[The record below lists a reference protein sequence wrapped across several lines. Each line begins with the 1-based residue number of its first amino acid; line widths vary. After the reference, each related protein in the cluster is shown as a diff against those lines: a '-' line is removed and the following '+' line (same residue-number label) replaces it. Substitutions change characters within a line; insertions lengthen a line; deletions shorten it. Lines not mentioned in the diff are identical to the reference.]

1 MPVTC
6 TNYKLKCGGCPLLNQ
21 PYPDQLKHKQQLE
34 QRLLGRFAPVSPVLG
49 QAEPWHYRNKAIA
62 TFATG
67 PRGRLTCG
75 IYAAGTHRVLPY
87 TDCLLQDTVI
97 NQTIAAVLEAARA
110 CRWPA
115 FEEDRGT
122 GLLRHVLVRRGK
134 TSGQVLVVLVT
145 AQENLPGSRNF
156 VKALREKAPWVTSVV
171 QNCNPRRTSA
181 VLGSDVRTLYGPGK
195 ITDTLCGLQFAI
207 SPRSFYQVNPEQTEV
222 LYAKAIEFAALTGK
236 ETVIDAYCGIGTIG
250 LCAAGRAKQVIGVER
265 NPDAVRNACA
275 NAAANK
281 INNARFICADATDW
295 MRAAAQPNSGLPHP
309 DVVFLDPPR
318 EGSTPA
324 CIDAVAAM
332 KPKRVVYVSCNP
344 ETLARDLTHLTRRG
358 WKALKIQP
366 VDMFPHTEH
375 VEQKRAVR
383 SGFDMDILPPDLVT
397 FGKEAEKLL
406 EDLQNH
412 DEKMFMVT
420 ILLVHTAPTKQ
431 KLENIIYSV
440 NGIANANNCNLIRL
454 DYQQEQGFVSALPL
468 GVNQVEIQ
476 RGLTTSGTAI
486 FLPFRSCEVFQ
497 PGGLYYGVNTQTKHI
512 ILADRKTLKCPNGIV
527 LGTPGSGKSF
537 FAKRE
542 MANAFFATND
552 HILILDP
559 ENEYTAL
566 TEQLHGQT
574 IYLAPDSHS
583 YLNPM
588 DLDLSTDVGESPM
601 LMQADFLLS
610 QCELMMAS
618 YGNPLMPIEKSLI
631 DRCISLVYRDYL
643 KNPRPENMPVLGD
656 LYQCLREQHNSRA
669 DDLATA
675 MEIYVTGSLS
685 YLNHRTNVDLNNRM
699 VCYNT
704 SKLGQGLKKL
714 VMSNVQKHIWQRTA
728 VNRYAGITTRI
739 FLDEFHLLLKE
750 PQTAAYT
757 AEIYKRFRKW
767 NGIPTSLTQNVKDLL
782 DSSEIEN
789 ILENSDFVLMLN
801 QGASD
806 RNILAQRLGISPQEL
821 SHVTNS
827 SEGEGLLFF
836 GDKII
841 PFEDKFPRDT
851 QLYRV
856 MTTKPSDLAA

>member
-1 MPVTC
+1 MSKEKKNTQNEKRKLSRQERKQIDTLIRQAKGDGKPHTAQDSIPFERMYKDGIC
-6 TNYKLKCGGCPLLNQ
+6 RLANGRYSKCIEFEDINYQLAQ
-21 PYPDQLKHKQQLE
+21 PDDKTAIFEALCDMYNSFDASISVQLSLISRHANKDDFKNSITIAPQNDDFDSIRAEYTEMLRTQLE
-34 QRLLGRFAPVSPVLG
+34 RGNNGLIKTKFL
-49 QAEPWHYRNKAIA
+49 
-62 TFATG
+62 TF
-67 PRGRLTCG
+67 
-75 IYAAGTHRVLPY
+75 
-87 TDCLLQDTVI
+87 TV
-97 NQTIAAVLEAARA
+97 EAKDIRSARA
-110 CRWPA
+110 RLA
-115 FEEDRGT
+115 RIE
-122 GLLRHVLVRRGK
+122 
-134 TSGQVLVVLVT
+134 
-145 AQENLPGSRNF
+145 
-156 VKALREKAPWVTSVV
+156 
-171 QNCNPRRTSA
+171 
-181 VLGSDVRTLYGPGK
+181 
-195 ITDTLCGLQFAI
+195 TDTLNHFKVIGAAARVLDGKQ
-207 SPRSFYQVNPEQTEV
+207 RLEV
-222 LYAKAIEFAALTGK
+222 LHGIFHPDGERFNFAWEWLPASGLSVKDFIAPSSFRFGDGRMFQMGGKFGAVSFLQIQATKLYDTLLNALLNIESSQIVSIHAKALDQGAALK
-236 ETVIDAYCGIGTIG
+236 TVKRKLSDLDKAKID
-250 LCAAGRAKQVIGVER
+250 
-265 NPDAVRNACA
+265 
-275 NAAANK
+275 
-281 INNARFICADATDW
+281 
-295 MRAAAQPNSGLPHP
+295 
-309 DVVFLDPPR
+309 
-318 EGSTPA
+318 
-324 CIDAVAAM
+324 
-332 KPKRVVYVSCNP
+332 
-344 ETLARDLTHLTRRG
+344 
-358 WKALKIQP
+358 
-366 VDMFPHTEH
+366 
-375 VEQKRAVR
+375 EQKRAVR

-821 SHVTNS
+821 NHVTNS

>member
-1 MPVTC
+1 MF
-6 TNYKLKCGGCPLLNQ
+6 PLLKRRERKRAVGWGDELIIRPDTPLSAAQKKQLAKAIRRAKRDGKIAATAQQTIPYEEMYENGVCSLGNRLYSKSIAFEDRSYAEASDDDKAVIFELYCRLVNYFGPTVGFQ
-21 PYPDQLKHKQQLE
+21 LSVVCYYPDMVEYRKILRIPPTGDSFDPIRKEFSDMLLTKASLCKTERSLCLTFTVEAEDVKQATSRLE
-34 QRLLGRFAPVSPVLG
+34 QIEADVLERFKGIGTQAHGMDGYERLLLLHHCLHLD
-49 QAEPWHYRNKAIA
+49 EPQKFKFNWDS
-62 TFATG
+62 
-67 PRGRLTCG
+67 L
-75 IYAAGTHRVLPY
+75 V
-87 TDCLLQDTVI
+87 
-97 NQTIAAVLEAARA
+97 
-110 CRWPA
+110 
-115 FEEDRGT
+115 GT
-122 GLLRHVLVRRGK
+122 GLSSKDYIAPSSFLFKEGRYFRVGPSVGAVSFLQIQATKLYDTLLNALLNIESSQIVSIH
-134 TSGQVLVVLVT
+134 
-145 AQENLPGSRNF
+145 A
-156 VKALREKAPWVTSVV
+156 KALD
-171 QNCNPRRTSA
+171 Q
-181 VLGSDVRTLYGPGK
+181 G
-195 ITDTLCGLQFAI
+195 
-207 SPRSFYQVNPEQTEV
+207 
-222 LYAKAIEFAALTGK
+222 AALK
-236 ETVIDAYCGIGTIG
+236 TVKRKLSDLDKAKID
-250 LCAAGRAKQVIGVER
+250 
-265 NPDAVRNACA
+265 
-275 NAAANK
+275 
-281 INNARFICADATDW
+281 
-295 MRAAAQPNSGLPHP
+295 
-309 DVVFLDPPR
+309 
-318 EGSTPA
+318 
-324 CIDAVAAM
+324 
-332 KPKRVVYVSCNP
+332 
-344 ETLARDLTHLTRRG
+344 
-358 WKALKIQP
+358 
-366 VDMFPHTEH
+366 
-375 VEQKRAVR
+375 EQKRAVR

-552 HILILDP
+552 HILILEP

-643 KNPRPENMPVLGD
+643 KNPRPENMPILGD

-699 VCYNT
+699 VCYNI